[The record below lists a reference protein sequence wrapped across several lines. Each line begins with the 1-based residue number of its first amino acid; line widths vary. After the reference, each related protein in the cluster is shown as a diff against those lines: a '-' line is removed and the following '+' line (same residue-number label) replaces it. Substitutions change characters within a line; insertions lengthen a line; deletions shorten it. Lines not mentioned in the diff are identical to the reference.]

1 MYLEIENQNYI
12 NFKEEKMKFN
22 LVTKNGNEGF
32 ELIPEHVY
40 VVGYSGSNKEKI
52 YAHIKELEEELNV
65 APPKKIPTIFEVS
78 KEILTQDKDL
88 YFIGEK
94 TSGECEF
101 VIIMKDSKIYIGLGS
116 DHSDRELEAISVP
129 KAKQIC
135 LKPISIDIWD
145 YEEIKNHF
153 PKIKLSAKS
162 DFEDYQIGTLAD
174 IISVEEILSE
184 LNKSLGHVDNCVIYS
199 GTVPLVN
206 GYKYGKNFSLELN
219 DEILGRKIAFDYN
232 INVVPDEAR

>member
-1 MYLEIENQNYI
+1 
-12 NFKEEKMKFN
+12 MKFN
-22 LVTKNGNEGF
+22 VVTKKGNEKL

-52 YAHIKELEEELNV
+52 YEHIKELQEQLNV

-78 KEILTQDKDL
+78 KEILTQDKNL
-88 YFIGEK
+88 YFVGEK

-101 VIIMKDSKIYIGLGS
+101 VIIMKNSKLYIGLGS

-135 LKPISIDIWD
+135 LKPISYDVWEYD
-145 YEEIKNHF
+145 EIKEHF
-153 PKIKLSAKS
+153 SQIKLSAKS

-174 IISVEEILSE
+174 IISVEEILNE
-184 LNKSLGHVDNCVIYS
+184 LNKSLGKIDNCIIYS
-199 GTVPLVN
+199 GTVPLVA
-206 GYKYGKNFSLELN
+206 GYKYGKNFYLELK
-219 DEILGRKIAFDYN
+219 DEILGRKISFDYN

>member
-1 MYLEIENQNYI
+1 
-12 NFKEEKMKFN
+12 MKFN
-22 LVTKNGNEGF
+22 LVTKNGNEVF

-88 YFIGEK
+88 YFVGEK

-135 LKPISIDIWD
+135 LKPISVDIWD
-145 YEEIKNHF
+145 YEEIKDHF

-162 DFEDYQIGTLAD
+162 DFEDYQVGTLAD

-184 LNKSLGHVDNCVIYS
+184 LNKSLGHIDNCVIYS